1 MKVKPK
7 PPRYDEVYFEGVKL
21 LDEIARGDTMKN
33 LIRWE
38 QDEEFK
44 SYWYGYVGKVEIF
57 ELCRYEDTVFITF
70 LFDEYDYTT
79 LKSAKRGAE
88 RMFKKFL
95 KDAGLEVT
103 P

>member
-1 MKVKPK
+1 M
-7 PPRYDEVYFEGVKL
+7 
-21 LDEIARGDTMKN
+21 
-33 LIRWE
+33 IRWE

-44 SYWYGYVGKVEIF
+44 SYWYGYVGKVKIF
-57 ELCRYEDTVFITF
+57 ELCQFGSTLFSYEATVFITF
-70 LFDEYDYTT
+70 LFDEYDYAT